1 MVPGRSVALLKMNTP
16 HPTDPVLIQQTG
28 STNFSSGSLEM
39 IVIKANYTFA
49 QFYLRARLM
58 YSSYWGTQH
67 LILTVVSSMH
77 LAPHPHRMLNWHL
90 SHSTVAAG
98 SV

>member
-1 MVPGRSVALLKMNTP
+1 
-16 HPTDPVLIQQTG
+16 
-28 STNFSSGSLEM
+28 M